1 MFQKTADIRFLVI
14 AGIAVMLLLF
24 VSFLISFIINQRKK
38 LQYHKDLQS
47 LHEEQQQILME
58 QNILLDKKVKE
69 RTAELI
75 QQKEALQQSLSE
87 LKLAQLQLIQQ
98 EKMASLGE
106 LTAGIAHEIQ
116 NPLNF
121 VNNFSEINTELLAE
135 MKDHLSREKL
145 SSSGE
150 QQINNLAR
158 DVSENLEKIIH
169 HGRRADFIVKGMLKH
184 SRGSTGKMEL
194 TDVNELCTEY
204 LRLSYQGIRARN
216 KLFIAGIQTDLDTS
230 LEKINI
236 VPQDIGLVLLN
247 VLNNAFYAVDEKKK
261 KSAEGYEPAV
271 LLATSRLN
279 DKLIIRIRDNGLG
292 IAGKLMD
299 KIFQPFFTTKPPSQ
313 GTGLG
318 LSLSYD
324 IIKAH
329 GGEIKVESRED
340 EYTEFC
346 IQLPIT
352 V

>member
-14 AGIAVMLLLF
+14 AGIGVMLLLF

-47 LHEEQQQILME
+47 LRGEQQQILTE

-150 QQINNLAR
+150 QQINNLTR
-158 DVSENLEKIIH
+158 DVTENLKKIIH
-169 HGRRADFIVKGMLKH
+169 HGRRADFIVKACYNIPV
-184 SRGSTGKMEL
+184 RQQGKKEL
-194 TDVNELCTEY
+194 TDLNRLTEEY
-204 LRLSYQGIRARN
+204 LQIGQSGISRA
-216 KLFIAGIQTDLDTS
+216 
-230 LEKINI
+230 E
-236 VPQDIGLVLLN
+236 
-247 VLNNAFYAVDEKKK
+247 
-261 KSAEGYEPAV
+261 
-271 LLATSRLN
+271 
-279 DKLIIRIRDNGLG
+279 
-292 IAGKLMD
+292 
-299 KIFQPFFTTKPPSQ
+299 
-313 GTGLG
+313 
-318 LSLSYD
+318 
-324 IIKAH
+324 
-329 GGEIKVESRED
+329 
-340 EYTEFC
+340 
-346 IQLPIT
+346 
-352 V
+352 